1 MAYTDVLGERRRLVI
16 SYTGKILMGS
26 SLIYI
31 LPLLLLP
38 FYPQESVYAVGF
50 LIPAAVALLKGYIMS
65 LQEGSKQEG
74 ITVKEGSV
82 IIVVAWILTII
93 ISALPFLIS
102 GGLNFTQ
109 AVFEAVSGWTTT
121 GLSVVDVQKTPRII
135 LFWRSIMQ
143 FFGGAGLAVVMLSA
157 IIGPYGFGLF
167 SAEGREDIIPNVVKS
182 AKFMMII
189 YTGYFVVGS
198 ALYMEAGM
206 SAFEAIN
213 HSASAIS
220 TGGFSTRVGSIGEY
234 ESLNIELIT
243 ILLMLLGSINFGT
256 HYMLMKGEARRFFRL
271 GEIRLSA
278 FLLAFFIPLVFFF
291 SASKLYESFGKA
303 ARVSFFELISAF
315 TTTGYSSVS
324 YGGWDDFGILVLM
337 LLMII
342 GGGTCSTA
350 GGLKQ
355 YRVLLLIKTLHW
367 NMARFFAPK
376 NVIRHEYIERAEGP
390 YEISSEHI
398 INTACFT
405 IMYIMLYLAGVAV
418 LTINGYSLR
427 DSMFEF
433 ASAMSTVGLSMGI
446 TSPNA
451 PEIVLWTESAG
462 MFLGRLEFFV
472 VFYGIVNLVKLSYV
486 RNPVK

>member
-1 MAYTDVLGERRRLVI
+1 MAYVDVLTARRRLIV

-26 SLIYI
+26 SLIYL
-31 LPLLLLP
+31 LPLLVLP
-38 FYPQESVYAVGF
+38 FYPQESVYASGF
-50 LIPAAVALLKGYIMS
+50 LIASAVALLKGYIMS
-65 LQEGSKQEG
+65 RQHGGEQEVITTREGSAV
-74 ITVKEGSV
+74 ILLTWTLTV
-82 IIVVAWILTII
+82 I

-102 GGLNFTQ
+102 GGMNFTH

-121 GLSVVDVQKTPRII
+121 GLSVVDVQKSPCII
-135 LFWRSIMQ
+135 LFWRSTMQ

-157 IIGPYGFGLF
+157 IIGPHGFGLF

-182 AKFMMII
+182 AKLMMII
-189 YTGYFVVGS
+189 YTAYFVFGA
-198 ALYMEAGM
+198 ALYIEAGM
-206 SAFEAIN
+206 SVFEAIN

-234 ESLNIELIT
+234 NSARIEIIT
-243 ILLMLLGSINFGT
+243 MLLMLLGSISFGT
-256 HYMLMKGEARRFFRL
+256 HYMLVRGEAKRFFRL

-278 FLLAFFIPLVFFF
+278 FLLAFFVPLVFMF
-291 SASKLYESFGKA
+291 SASRIYGAIGKA
-303 ARVSFFELISAF
+303 ARVSIFELISAL
-315 TTTGYSSVS
+315 TTTGYSTVS
-324 YGGWDDFGILVLM
+324 YGGWDDFGILVLV

-355 YRVLLLIKTLHW
+355 YRVLLLLKTLYW

-376 NVIRHEYIERAEGP
+376 NVVRLEYIERAEGP
-390 YEISSEHI
+390 YEISSEHT

-405 IMYIMLYLAGVAV
+405 IMYILLYFAGVAV
-418 LTINGYSLR
+418 LTVNGYSLR

-451 PEIVLWTESAG
+451 QGIVLWTEIAG

-472 VFYGIVNLVKLSYV
+472 VFYGIVNLVRLLRVQK
-486 RNPVK
+486 RA